1 MTVWSRFQ
9 VAAIVVTALS
19 TLISAEGQRGVLTET
34 EVRQAVKEGQKHKGR
49 ECGFVVS
56 DPGEV
61 NSSADDVA
69 AGIGL
74 TAQVYTPFTWV
85 EQQASLAAAQHRVLD
100 AESLARESQDAVLRV
115 FVTFDRSNYPRS
127 FVPPATLVGR
137 ATRVGRHVVL
147 RNLDE
152 TKTVQ
157 PVSTVQLAGQS
168 KDGSTPPYST
178 GILAVFSLQSLADV
192 RGSGGDDDFLV
203 IVIGDKGLP
212 RRLQIKGEA
221 LERSK

>member
-1 MTVWSRFQ
+1 MTVSSRFQ
-9 VAAIVVTALS
+9 ITAVVVAALS
-19 TLISAEGQRGVLTET
+19 TLISAEGQGGALTET
-34 EVRQAVKEGQKHKGR
+34 EVRQAVKEGLRHKGR

-69 AGIGL
+69 AGIGV
-74 TAQVYTPFTWV
+74 TARAYTPFTWV
-85 EQQASLAAAQHRVLD
+85 EQQASLAAAQHRMLD
-100 AESLARESQDAVLRV
+100 AETLAKESQDAVLRV

-127 FVPPATLVGR
+127 SVPPATLIGR

-178 GILAVFSLQSLADV
+178 GILAMFSLQSLTDV
-192 RGSGGDDDFLV
+192 RGAKGDDDFLV
-203 IVIGDKGLP
+203 IVIGDKGRP
-212 RRLQIKGEA
+212 RRLQIKGKA
-221 LERSK
+221 LGHLK